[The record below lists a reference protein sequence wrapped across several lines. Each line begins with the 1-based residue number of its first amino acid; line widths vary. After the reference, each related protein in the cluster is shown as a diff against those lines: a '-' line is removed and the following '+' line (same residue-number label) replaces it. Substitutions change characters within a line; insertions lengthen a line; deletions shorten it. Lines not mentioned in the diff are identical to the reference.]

1 MDTENTNVVMNDQQV
16 QVMDIPEVETQVTT
30 PEVVTEYVS
39 VPTVNKA
46 ACAACA
52 AGGLAVGIG
61 GTLGVIYLIKKIFKK
76 EDPKPVEEPKDE
88 EE

>member
-1 MDTENTNVVMNDQQV
+1 MDTENNVVMNDQQV
-16 QVMDIPEVETQVTT
+16 QVMDIPEVQEAQVQ

-61 GTLGVIYLIKKIFKK
+61 GTLGLIYLIKKVFKK
-76 EDPKPVEEPKDE
+76 EDPKPVEEPTDE